1 MRFDARTMALKEV
14 SANALPLHDMGE
26 SSGRRNSLVITAQ
39 ILESCRQGARRTHVL
54 YRANLSFQQLNKYT
68 ALLEA
73 RNLLKYDADYRK
85 YKITERGLIYLFEN
99 RELEN
104 PSWTYSGKKKGL

>member
-26 SSGRRNSLVITAQ
+26 SSGRRNSLVIAAH

-68 ALLEA
+68 TLLEA
-73 RNLLKYDADYRK
+73 RNLLKYDADSRK
-85 YKITERGLIYLFEN
+85 YKITEWGLSYLVEY
-99 RELEN
+99 RELE
-104 PSWTYSGKKKGL
+104 SASSTYF